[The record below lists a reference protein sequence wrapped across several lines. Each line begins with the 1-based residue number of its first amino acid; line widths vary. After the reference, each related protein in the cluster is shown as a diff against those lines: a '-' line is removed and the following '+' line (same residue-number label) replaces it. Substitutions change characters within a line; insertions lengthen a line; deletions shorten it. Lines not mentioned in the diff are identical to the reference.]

1 MPRSAAE
8 CNPAA
13 NVNPRSTS
21 ALRLPTSIP
30 MKLALKL
37 LGVLLLLVFAT
48 PVLFAMWL
56 QTYVSP
62 EYLVKVTEE
71 NCNCR
76 AQLDS
81 SSLSLFSWPPSLR
94 LNGIK
99 IAPRD
104 EHAGKPLAQRPPL
117 VDAPVQIELAYAE
130 LLSNDILDGRIT
142 PNLIRFA
149 GVEVRETLD
158 PQTGSS
164 LEKLFQPADLASAPV
179 VADGMSK
186 QGDQSAAVVAAE
198 PLPAAVSPASSSAP
212 VSTPPPAA
220 SRKPERIPLRE
231 IRLEKAHIHITNK
244 AVSTQLEA
252 DIRDLDLTLDRID
265 VDPAE
270 IGAHNH
276 IHAALKAKVQ
286 VHGLA
291 EIGGGMKPVQ
301 FADVRI
307 HGEGDVTPLEP
318 QSLLW
323 KPAALLT
330 LVFEAGSTLGGHMT
344 LGDAAGNEMSKLLDH
359 GIDLRGVRLGGILA
373 EEARASVSYDRETLL
388 FREPARIVLPDF
400 AFTVGQGGWINTVKD
415 QQMMPLRLVFGPK
428 VREAIVQG
436 INGKGMPDFLT
447 RGILSL
453 ISDEQGNPSID
464 ITLTGPLSRP
474 EPQHELLGKI
484 KKLGGGALESLISN
498 PQEAKDLLNGL
509 KSLFKKK

>member
-1 MPRSAAE
+1 
-8 CNPAA
+8 
-13 NVNPRSTS
+13 
-21 ALRLPTSIP
+21 
-30 MKLALKL
+30 MKLALKIA
-37 LGVLLLLVFAT
+37 GVLILLVLAT

-62 EYLVKVTEE
+62 DYLVKVTEE
-71 NCNCR
+71 QCNCR

-81 SSLSLFSWPPSLR
+81 SSLSLFSWPPALR

-104 EHAGKPLAQRPPL
+104 EHVGRPLEERPTL
-117 VDAPVQIELAYAE
+117 VEAPVQIELAYAE

-158 PQTGSS
+158 PETGSA
-164 LEKLFQPADLASAPV
+164 LEKLFQPAGLAPAPV
-179 VADGMSK
+179 VADGLAK
-186 QGDQSAAVVAAE
+186 QDDQSAAVAAVQHQPTADPVASAAA
-198 PLPAAVSPASSSAP
+198 PASASLPAVPHRP
-212 VSTPPPAA
+212 G
-220 SRKPERIPLRE
+220 RIPLRE

-244 AVSTQLEA
+244 AVSSQLEA
-252 DIRDLDLTLDRID
+252 DIRDLDLTLDQID

-270 IGAHNH
+270 IGGHNH
-276 IHAALKAKVQ
+276 IHAALKAKVE

-291 EIGGGMKPVQ
+291 EIGGGMKPVK
-301 FADVRI
+301 FADVRM

-415 QQMMPLRLVFGPK
+415 QQRMPLRLVFGPK
-428 VREAIVQG
+428 VRDAIVQG

-453 ISDEQGNPSID
+453 ISDEQGNPYID